1 MIFTVIRL
9 LWDNPL
15 IRPVIW
21 ALTGAV
27 MLGVVLMTV
36 IRDDRA
42 KQKQRDK
49 IRDYETAD
57 RLRRR
62 GDAARA
68 RIVRP
73 ADIRYRD

>member
-1 MIFTVIRL
+1 MIAILRL
-9 LWDNPL
+9 LWNNPI
-15 IRPVIW
+15 IRPFIW
-21 ALTGAV
+21 ALAGAV
-27 MLGVVLMTV
+27 TLGVVLMAA
-36 IRDDRA
+36 IRDDRSR
-42 KQKQRDK
+42 QKQRDK